1 MPPFDPAGYATPD
14 WQCVMIL
21 WGDKYGIETVNRL
34 VSAVAAHARRQPRF
48 VLLTDR
54 ARPGLDARVTA
65 RPIPE
70 VWLQPGMLGG
80 GCQAKLCLFDPG
92 VVPDDL
98 PAVYLDLDTVI
109 LGDVGTATGLL
120 KPGGLLMLQSA
131 VLPFGP
137 LGRLVCRLT
146 GGKRYARGNSS
157 VVIYHPADCGY
168 IAARFLDLKRQY
180 PTLGFPPMC
189 ADERFISWVAQAVV
203 AAVPTS
209 FAVKLPTEYMSRIA
223 VLGYVWAALPWV
235 RARRRRLV
243 VVTLCGMTVKP
254 EALLALPENG
264 RLTDRHG
271 RTLIWSDAVLGH
283 VRRAILAFCAP
294 ARPDR
299 SPPDRWQSDN

>member
-1 MPPFDPAGYATPD
+1 
-14 WQCVMIL
+14 MIL
-21 WGDKYGIETVNRL
+21 WGDKYGVDTVNRL
-34 VSAVAAHARRQPRF
+34 VAAVARLATRQPRF

-54 ARPGLDARVTA
+54 DRPGLDPCVTT

-70 VWLQPGMLGG
+70 MWLQPEMLGG
-80 GCQAKLCLFDPG
+80 GCQAKLCMFDPG

-109 LGDVGTATGLL
+109 LGDVGQAISFL
-120 KPGGLLMLQSA
+120 KPGRVMLLQSA

-137 LGRLVCRLT
+137 LGRLVWRLS

-168 IAARFLDLKRQY
+168 ISTRFQALKQEY
-180 PTLGFPPMC
+180 PTLGFPPMR
-189 ADERFISWVAQAVV
+189 ADERFMSWAAQAVA

-223 VLGYVWAALPWV
+223 VLGYLWAALPWV
-235 RARRRRLV
+235 RARRRGLV
-243 VVTLCGMTVKP
+243 AVTLCGMTVKP
-254 EALLALPENG
+254 EVLLALPENG

-271 RTLIWSDAVLGH
+271 RTLIWSDAALGH
-283 VRRAILAFCAP
+283 VKCAIVDFYG
-294 ARPDR
+294 
-299 SPPDRWQSDN
+299 PPMSRG

>member
-1 MPPFDPAGYATPD
+1 MPPSDGAGGVSPT

-21 WGDKYGIETVNRL
+21 WGGKYGVDTVNRL
-34 VSAVAAHARRQPRF
+34 VAAVALHATRQPRF

-54 ARPGLDARVTA
+54 ARPGLDARVTP

-70 VWLQPGMLGG
+70 VWLEPDMRGG
-80 GCQAKLCLFDPG
+80 GCQAKLCMFDPG

-109 LGDVGTATGLL
+109 LGDVGQAVGLL
-120 KPGGLLMLQSA
+120 QPGGLMLLQSA

-137 LGRLVCRLT
+137 LGRLAYRLS

-157 VVIYHPADCGY
+157 VVVYHPANCGY
-168 IAARFLDLKRQY
+168 IAARFQELKRQY
-180 PTLGFPPMC
+180 PTFGFPPMR
-189 ADERFISWVAQAVV
+189 ADERFMSWAAQAVA

-223 VLGYVWAALPWV
+223 LLGYVWAVLPWV
-235 RARRRRLV
+235 RARRRGLV
-243 VVTLCGMTVKP
+243 AVTLCGMTVKP
-254 EALLALPENG
+254 EVLLALPDNG

-271 RTLIWSDAVLGH
+271 RTLIWSDTVLGH
-283 VRRAILAFCAP
+283 VKRAIVAFYGP
-294 ARPDR
+294 VQPGG
-299 SPPDRWQSDN
+299 

>member
-1 MPPFDPAGYATPD
+1 
-14 WQCVMIL
+14 MIL
-21 WGDKYGIETVNRL
+21 WGDKYGVDTVNRL
-34 VSAVAAHARRQPRF
+34 VAAVASHAARQPRF

-54 ARPGLDARVTA
+54 TRPGLDARVIP

-70 VWLQPGMLGG
+70 AWLQPDMVTG
-80 GCQAKLCLFDPG
+80 GCQAKLSMFAPG

-109 LGDVGTATGLL
+109 LGDVGKAVGFLWRRDGLL
-120 KPGGLLMLQSA
+120 LLQSA

-137 LGRLVCRLT
+137 LGRLAYRLT

-157 VVIYHPADCGY
+157 VVIYHPAECGY
-168 IAARFLDLKRQY
+168 IAARFQELKRHY
-180 PTLGFPPMC
+180 PTHAFRPMR
-189 ADERFISWVAQAVV
+189 ADERFMSWAAQAVV

-223 VLGYVWAALPWV
+223 VLGYVWAVLPWV
-235 RARRRRLV
+235 RARRRGLV
-243 VVTLCGMTVKP
+243 AVTLCGMTVKP
-254 EALLALPENG
+254 EVLLALPDNG

-283 VRRAILAFCAP
+283 VKRAIVAFYGP
-294 ARPDR
+294 ALPRG
-299 SPPDRWQSDN
+299 

>member
-1 MPPFDPAGYATPD
+1 MPPFDPAGRAMRD

-21 WGDKYGIETVNRL
+21 WGDKYGVETVNRL
-34 VSAVAAHARRQPRF
+34 VSAVAAHARRPPRF

-54 ARPGLDARVTA
+54 DRPGLDARIIA

-70 VWLQPGMLGG
+70 VWLGPEMLGT

-109 LGDVGTATGLL
+109 LGDVGAATGFL
-120 KPGGLLMLQSA
+120 KPGGLMMLQSA

-137 LGRLVCRLT
+137 LGRLASRLSA
-146 GGKRYARGNSS
+146 GNRYARGNSS

-189 ADERFISWVAQAVV
+189 ADERFISWVAQKVA

-243 VVTLCGMTVKP
+243 VVTLCGITVKP
-254 EALLALPENG
+254 QFLLALPDNG

-271 RTLIWSDAVLGH
+271 RTLIWSDAVMGH
-283 VRRAILAFCAP
+283 VKRAIIAYFAP
-294 ARPDR
+294 SQPDR
-299 SPPDRWQSDN
+299 PPPGN

>member
-1 MPPFDPAGYATPD
+1 MPD

-21 WGDKYGIETVNRL
+21 WGDKYGVDTVNRL
-34 VSAVAAHARRQPRF
+34 VCAVAAHARKPPRF

-54 ARPGLDARVTA
+54 DRPGLDARIIA

-70 VWLQPGMLGG
+70 VWLGPEMLGT

-109 LGDVGTATGLL
+109 LGDVGAATGFL
-120 KPGGLLMLQSA
+120 KPGGLMMLQSA

-137 LGRLVCRLT
+137 LGRLASRLSA
-146 GGKRYARGNSS
+146 GNRYARGNSS

-189 ADERFISWVAQAVV
+189 ADERFISWVAQKVV

-243 VVTLCGMTVKP
+243 VVTLCGITVKP
-254 EALLALPENG
+254 QFLLALPDNG

-271 RTLIWSDAVLGH
+271 RTLIWSDAVMGH
-283 VRRAILAFCAP
+283 VKRAIIAYFAP
-294 ARPDR
+294 SQPDR
-299 SPPDRWQSDN
+299 PPPGN